1 MAFASS
7 SSSSGQTINSSSYSS
22 TPRGTSIECSSV
34 FAENISSPLGRSNS
48 SSFEG
53 FPATTISPGS
63 TVESYSTTA
72 DIDGNDRQ
80 MQSICGT
87 REINGND
94 KQIQSISETP
104 EIDGNNRQ
112 IQSISKTSEIDGNDG
127 LIQSI
132 SETSEIDGNDRQI
145 QSISETPEIDE
156 DRCKSHERL
165 RLEESTAATKSK
177 SHVSSFGSPCT
188 KLEASTPTIFG
199 APNTSGISFNSAPTE
214 SANAQPFAP
223 LSGSTG
229 FTFPTTLVF
238 GTKLTPPLW
247 STPASVVPSTSSSS
261 AASTTTTGNGSAS
274 GVQSSSALGQKIES
288 SSAAHPF
295 SGTSSGFGTPIEPAF
310 GFGTP
315 IGRSS
320 GFGGT
325 PIAPSSGFGGTRIA
339 PSSGFGSTP
348 IAPPSDLSATPIAP
362 SSGFGGTRIAPSSGF
377 GGIPIAPSSD
387 LSATPIAPSSG
398 FGGTQVAPSS
408 GFGGTLIA
416 PSSGF
421 GSTSTLSGVPSTSIF
436 GGSTSASSSFS
447 PFGSTSASKSPKK
460 RKKKTPS
467 SKNTSAF
474 GALSSSSGVLSSSCF
489 KTGNNQATL
498 LESTWNSLFPPAPQL
513 FATNSSTQLFSS
525 SNLFSSQSSPSPL
538 WSTPAS
544 SSFTPFGSTSAS
556 ENTSAFGVQN
566 SSSAWFKNSP
576 FGNIFRVP
584 PLSNQSTL
592 NSPFHP
598 KPLSNTTAS
607 VLFQKP
613 GQTTNSL
620 SQPSQASNG
629 STMFKEVSKQG
640 IIEGQQQ
647 QSANPFDIQYEID
660 GPNTVITIQHGTSSI
675 QISGE
680 ISSVTVRPVS
690 SRHNSESKEKD
701 SPKGQTKTSNG
712 TSTKPEND
720 SKQNSE
726 FDINVGLSDCPMWF
740 CSLCNSKATS
750 KQALLHHA
758 NGKKHRA
765 KARAF
770 HESKQQPNGAAENDT
785 TSEIPANNDGPEVGN
800 NALASNK
807 KRKANNA
814 SASNKKRK
822 AEASDKDGAHHLTGE
837 GKASPS
843 ASFKINV
850 NETEVSDDTSLQDED
865 DDEVLK
871 KCKADVLALIPKLPN
886 GGDYYTE
893 PCIKD
898 LAAKETSKPGFCSR
912 VKDFVVG
919 RKGYGSIKF
928 LGETD
933 IRNLDIESVIHFNN
947 REVIVYPDS
956 TKKPPAGQ
964 SLNKPAEVTLLNVK
978 CIIKNTGEEYVDGV
992 EVQSYKA
999 MLVKKASENGAEFV
1013 SYDPV
1018 LGEWKFRV
1026 QHF

>member
-1 MAFASS
+1 M
-7 SSSSGQTINSSSYSS
+7 
-22 TPRGTSIECSSV
+22 
-34 FAENISSPLGRSNS
+34 
-48 SSFEG
+48 
-53 FPATTISPGS
+53 
-63 TVESYSTTA
+63 
-72 DIDGNDRQ
+72 
-80 MQSICGT
+80 
-87 REINGND
+87 
-94 KQIQSISETP
+94 
-104 EIDGNNRQ
+104 
-112 IQSISKTSEIDGNDG
+112 
-127 LIQSI
+127 
-132 SETSEIDGNDRQI
+132 
-145 QSISETPEIDE
+145 
-156 DRCKSHERL
+156 
-165 RLEESTAATKSK
+165 
-177 SHVSSFGSPCT
+177 
-188 KLEASTPTIFG
+188 
-199 APNTSGISFNSAPTE
+199 
-214 SANAQPFAP
+214 
-223 LSGSTG
+223 
-229 FTFPTTLVF
+229 
-238 GTKLTPPLW
+238 
-247 STPASVVPSTSSSS
+247 
-261 AASTTTTGNGSAS
+261 
-274 GVQSSSALGQKIES
+274 
-288 SSAAHPF
+288 
-295 SGTSSGFGTPIEPAF
+295 
-310 GFGTP
+310 
-315 IGRSS
+315 
-320 GFGGT
+320 
-325 PIAPSSGFGGTRIA
+325 
-339 PSSGFGSTP
+339 
-348 IAPPSDLSATPIAP
+348 
-362 SSGFGGTRIAPSSGF
+362 APSSGF

-398 FGGTQVAPSS
+398 FGGTRVAPSS
-408 GFGGTLIA
+408 GFGGTSIA

-460 RKKKTPS
+460 RKKKTPA

-474 GALSSSSGVLSSSCF
+474 GAQSSSSGGLSSSCF
-489 KTGNNQATL
+489 KTGDNQAKL

-513 FATNSSTQLFSS
+513 FATNSSSQLFSS

-538 WSTPAS
+538 WSAPAS

-576 FGNIFRVP
+576 FDNIFRVP

-607 VLFQKP
+607 VLFQQP

-647 QSANPFDIQYEID
+647 QSANPFDIQYQID
-660 GPNTVITIQHGTSSI
+660 GPNTVITIQHGKSSI

-680 ISSVTVRPVS
+680 ISSLTVRQVS
-690 SRHNSESKEKD
+690 SRHNSESKEKY

-712 TSTKPEND
+712 TNTKPERD
-720 SKQNSE
+720 SKQKSE
-726 FDINVGLSDCPMWF
+726 VDINVGLSDCPMWF
-740 CSLCNSKATS
+740 CSLCNSRATS

-758 NGKKHRA
+758 HGKKHRA

-770 HESKQQPNGAAENDT
+770 HESKQQPNGAAESDT
-785 TSEIPANNDGPEVGN
+785 TSEIPENNDGPEVGN

-807 KRKANNA
+807 KRKANYA
-814 SASNKKRK
+814 LASNKKSK
-822 AEASDKDGAHHLTGE
+822 AEASDKDGAHLLTE
-837 GKASPS
+837 GKACPS
-843 ASFKINV
+843 ASFRINV
-850 NETEVSDDTSLQDED
+850 NETEVGDDTSLQDED

-871 KCKADVLALIPKLPN
+871 KCKADVLALMPKLPN

-898 LAAKETSKPGFCSR
+898 LAAKEISEPGFCSR
-912 VKDFVVG
+912 VNDFVVG

-933 IRNLDIESVIHFNN
+933 IHNLDIEPVIHFNN

-964 SLNKPAEVTLLNVK
+964 SLNKLAEVTLMNVK
-978 CIIKNTGEEYVDGV
+978 CISKNTGKEYVDGV
-992 EVQSYKA
+992 EVQRYEA
-999 MLVKKASENGAEFV
+999 VLVKKASENGAEFV